1 MLSFETTTCSNTH
14 EYVCNQF
21 QKQTYEKR
29 NGSTTTNRINRIFG
43 RLTQPLRYVVPQILR
58 VANDIVA
65 VSSSRT
71 LFLGTGRG
79 GAGHQRD
86 VFCVSSVFS
95 SVMLFEVF
103 VGYEP
108 KSTDK
113 RSTTSLMTWPFE
125 FGTSLFE
132 EQLRVAT
139 AAIANNATGKFKIYS
154 DCLALAPCSKN
165 TKKKTLFPVENRYF
179 KIHNYLNKIRIVRV
193 GALINRPQTNMTSP
207 KTRFSIL
214 TPDVRVS
221 HPSKKVI
228 LVEYP

>member
-1 MLSFETTTCSNTH
+1 M
-14 EYVCNQF
+14 
-21 QKQTYEKR
+21 
-29 NGSTTTNRINRIFG
+29 
-43 RLTQPLRYVVPQILR
+43 
-58 VANDIVA
+58 
-65 VSSSRT
+65 
-71 LFLGTGRG
+71 
-79 GAGHQRD
+79 
-86 VFCVSSVFS
+86 FCVSSVFS

-193 GALINRPQTNMTSP
+193 GALIINRPQTNMTSP